1 MRNRREKYQAVIL
14 AAAGLLGIV
23 LLAAALGSFTFATPY
38 QLLSEEHT
46 DASGLIS
53 YTVILRM
60 AVIFLLLVPLLILL
74 VVRSAKYRRWMLVF
88 LLIIFGVVYAIVAA
102 RPVEL
107 PPEPEAV
114 SGSAV
119 ETLPPEEQG
128 TPQPTRLPPPDPGA
142 PRVTPALVWLVS
154 LGLAGLVLV
163 AGAILVLAL
172 RFSRSRTPSQL
183 ELIADSA
190 ETALQDLERG
200 EDVRGAIMRCY
211 LAMLSAAS
219 ERGVD
224 RPGYLTPAEFV
235 QRLVQVGLP
244 PEAVERL
251 TRLFEAVRYSA
262 QPPTP
267 GMEAEAVDCLQLVV
281 QAARGTR

>member
-1 MRNRREKYQAVIL
+1 MHTHIIFRWDRRRRAAECAPYRLLPGAL
-14 AAAGLLGIV
+14 AMLR
-23 LLAAALGSFTFATPY
+23 
-38 QLLSEEHT
+38 QT
-46 DASGLIS
+46 DARIEPG
-53 YTVILRM
+53 T
-60 AVIFLLLVPLLILL
+60 
-74 VVRSAKYRRWMLVF
+74 
-88 LLIIFGVVYAIVAA
+88 G
-102 RPVEL
+102 E
-107 PPEPEAV
+107 EPEAV
-114 SGSAV
+114 SGSVV

-190 ETALQDLERG
+190 VTALQDLERG